1 MIVITLGDIL
11 SLIIASI
18 TIIGIV
24 IYSIYNYFKN
34 KKWKENKDE

>member
-1 MIVITLGDIL
+1 MLVITLGDIL
-11 SLIIASI
+11 CLIIAGI

-24 IYSIYNYFKN
+24 IYSIYKYFRN